1 MKIEVLLIVFLSQT
15 VVSLSPQFIHM
26 LLLPLSQKL
35 LLSLYQKR
43 IIWCIEYSTC
53 SLTVL
58 LCSMSF
64 AHLNGHSLH
73 SPLV

>member
-1 MKIEVLLIVFLSQT
+1 MEREVLLINFLPQT
-15 VVSLSPQFIHM
+15 LVSLPPQFINT
-26 LLLPLSQKL
+26 LFPPLFQKL